1 MKSQLIDFL
10 LTNLA
15 DRISS
20 QHRGSKNNAHSL
32 TQDYPVHEFGL
43 SGIVNRF
50 DLLPGVPPQPQISI
64 YQSTRP

>member
-1 MKSQLIDFL
+1 MKNQLIDFL

-20 QHRGSKNNAHSL
+20 QHRGDQKNAHSL
-32 TQDYPVHEFGL
+32 TQDYPAHEFDL

-64 YQSTRP
+64 YQPTRP